1 MPRQALGRRA
11 ENWRDAMRKKLCVL
25 GLLAL
30 LFCDPAAADI
40 LTDDQLLYKF
50 TFHTRDVYLGES

>member
-1 MPRQALGRRA
+1 
-11 ENWRDAMRKKLCVL
+11 MRKKLCVL